1 MNSSSTQ
8 RKILVTSA
16 LPYANG
22 PIHLGHVLEGIQ
34 TDIWVRFQKAIGNE
48 CYFFCA
54 DDTHGTPVMLAA
66 RKEKITPEQLIDRV
80 GREHYK
86 DLTSF
91 GIDYD
96 NYDSTHSKAN
106 QEISKDIY
114 LKLKENGH
122 ISKRSIEQAYC
133 EKDLMFLPD
142 RFIKGT
148 CPNCNSK
155 DQYGDNCE
163 VCGATYN
170 PKDLIDSHCALCGT
184 PPVVKNSDHIFFKL
198 GNFHKKTGQ
207 PDAAFDL
214 QSWVETS
221 GAVSESEGVKKK
233 LKEWF
238 DAGLQDWDI
247 SRDGPYFGFEI
258 PDEKNKYF
266 YVWLDA
272 PVGYMASSKNFF
284 ERNFPNEPSKF
295 DSFWKDRNSEVVHFI
310 GKDILYFHTLFWPAM
325 LEGSGYRPPSKIHVH
340 GFIGVNG
347 EKMSKSRGTF
357 IKAKTFVKYLDPE
370 HLRFYLAAKLGPGMD
385 DIDLSFDDFV
395 NKVNADLV
403 GNLIN
408 SVSRVS
414 TTILDALDRTLGTV
428 SKEGFEL
435 LEEILFQ
442 PARGNSEENSI
453 QNIIK
458 IAYEQRNYSKVM
470 REIAR
475 LGDRINRYVNDN
487 APWILIKENPDK
499 AREVV
504 TAVLNASRFL
514 AIYLYP
520 VVPKISEQIY
530 KLLNLKGSPE
540 FKDLDKSRIL
550 EKTKIHPYEMI
561 TKRVDEK
568 AIHSMLEE
576 NKQSEHP
583 KKEEISRASDRPVH
597 EERIEISIDELA
609 KVELRVGQIVE
620 AGPVEG
626 ADKLVNVKVDLGE
639 LGIKNVFAGIKI
651 AYKPEELKGLKV
663 VVVANLKPRKMKFGI
678 SEAML
683 LASGEG
689 ESLSLFVPHKDAKPG
704 DRLK

>member
-233 LKEWF
+233 LKNGSTRGCKTGISLGTDLISVLKFRTRKINIFTFGWTLRSVTWLLPKISSK
-238 DAGLQDWDI
+238 GI
-247 SRDGPYFGFEI
+247 SRTNRVSSIPFGRIEI
-258 PDEKNKYF
+258 RK
-266 YVWLDA
+266 
-272 PVGYMASSKNFF
+272 SSISSVRIYYTF
-284 ERNFPNEPSKF
+284 
-295 DSFWKDRNSEVVHFI
+295 
-310 GKDILYFHTLFWPAM
+310 ILYFGPQCWK
-325 LEGSGYRPPSKIHVH
+325 E
-340 GFIGVNG
+340 
-347 EKMSKSRGTF
+347 
-357 IKAKTFVKYLDPE
+357 
-370 HLRFYLAAKLGPGMD
+370 AA
-385 DIDLSFDDFV
+385 I
-395 NKVNADLV
+395 
-403 GNLIN
+403 
-408 SVSRVS
+408 
-414 TTILDALDRTLGTV
+414 
-428 SKEGFEL
+428 
-435 LEEILFQ
+435 
-442 PARGNSEENSI
+442 
-453 QNIIK
+453 
-458 IAYEQRNYSKVM
+458 
-470 REIAR
+470 
-475 LGDRINRYVNDN
+475 
-487 APWILIKENPDK
+487 
-499 AREVV
+499 
-504 TAVLNASRFL
+504 
-514 AIYLYP
+514 
-520 VVPKISEQIY
+520 
-530 KLLNLKGSPE
+530 
-540 FKDLDKSRIL
+540 
-550 EKTKIHPYEMI
+550 
-561 TKRVDEK
+561 
-568 AIHSMLEE
+568 
-576 NKQSEHP
+576 
-583 KKEEISRASDRPVH
+583 DRP
-597 EERIEISIDELA
+597 
-609 KVELRVGQIVE
+609 
-620 AGPVEG
+620 
-626 ADKLVNVKVDLGE
+626 
-639 LGIKNVFAGIKI
+639 
-651 AYKPEELKGLKV
+651 LKFTSTVL
-663 VVVANLKPRKMKFGI
+663 
-678 SEAML
+678 SE
-683 LASGEG
+683 
-689 ESLSLFVPHKDAKPG
+689 
-704 DRLK
+704 

>member
-1 MNSSSTQ
+1 MNSSSIQ

-66 RKEKITPEQLIDRV
+66 LKEKITPEQLIERV
-80 GREHYK
+80 GQEHYA

-91 GIDYD
+91 GINYD

-106 QEISKDIY
+106 QEISKNIY
-114 LKLKENGH
+114 LKLKEKGH

-133 EKDLMFLPD
+133 EKDRMFLPD

-155 DQYGDNCE
+155 NQYGDNCE
-163 VCGATYN
+163 VCGTTYN

-184 PPVVKNSDHIFFKL
+184 PPVIKNSDHIFFKL
-198 GNFHKKTGQ
+198 GNFHKKTEQ
-207 PDAAFDL
+207 SNVDFDL
-214 QSWVETS
+214 QSWIETS
-221 GAVSESEGVKKK
+221 EAVSESEGVKKK

-258 PDEKNKYF
+258 PGERNKYF

-284 ERNFPNEPSKF
+284 DKNFPNEPNKF
-295 DSFWKDRNSEVVHFI
+295 DSFWKDKNSEIVHFI

-325 LEGSGYRPPSKIHVH
+325 LEGSGYRSPSKIHVH

-357 IKAKTFVKYLDPE
+357 IKAKTFVKFLDAE

-414 TTILDALDRTLGTV
+414 TTILDTLDRTLGTV
-428 SKEGFEL
+428 SEEGLAL
-435 LEEILFQ
+435 LEEILTQ
-442 PARGNSEENSI
+442 PVKAGTGDNSI

-458 IAYEQRNYSKVM
+458 IAYEQRNYAKVM
-470 REIAR
+470 REITR
-475 LGDRINRYVNDN
+475 LGDRVNRYVNDN
-487 APWILIKENPDK
+487 APWKLIKENPEK

-504 TAVLNASRFL
+504 TVVLNASRFL

-540 FKDLDKSRIL
+540 FKDLDKSKIL
-550 EKTKIHPYEMI
+550 EKTKINPYEML

-568 AIHSMLEE
+568 AIKVMLEE
-576 NKQSEHP
+576 NKQSEYP
-583 KKEEISRASDRPVH
+583 KKEEISKSSDK
-597 EERIEISIDELA
+597 EEQIEISIEELS
-609 KVELRVGQIVE
+609 KVELRVGEIVE
-620 AGPVEG
+620 AESVEG

-651 AYKPEELKGLKV
+651 AYQPENLKGLKV